1 MRTAEPTMD
10 LDRRFEVLTK
20 AAFVL
25 LVRHVFKLDILL
37 EGFFCLFVM
46 PGTLQ
51 SLPEVPGRSHGPCPD
66 CRDLGIWGDICL
78 LTHPLGPATGRG
90 TLLLFDWNV
99 PEYLCVF
106 VITLLSLGKTR
117 GSGKP
122 GDSPGSPALSG
133 GSGNATGSLTVP
145 ATAPHLASVTG
156 ALPCWALPYSLNS
169 RERFPHS
176 PEHQEGEA
184 HKQ

>member
-51 SLPEVPGRSHGPCPD
+51 SLPEVPGRSHGYCEAMAHA
-66 CRDLGIWGDICL
+66 RTAGIWASGVTSVFL
-78 LTHPLGPATGRG
+78 LTPWARPQAEEPYCYLTGM
-90 TLLLFDWNV
+90 FQNIFV
-99 PEYLCVF
+99 YL
-106 VITLLSLGKTR
+106 
-117 GSGKP
+117 
-122 GDSPGSPALSG
+122 
-133 GSGNATGSLTVP
+133 
-145 ATAPHLASVTG
+145 
-156 ALPCWALPYSLNS
+156 
-169 RERFPHS
+169 
-176 PEHQEGEA
+176 
-184 HKQ
+184 